1 MMQSTDK
8 VFKEL
13 FNQTDSILIIDV
25 HGKVLF
31 YQDYNDQINM
41 MRDEEAIG
49 RSIFDLYP
57 FFKREDFTVFKA
69 MDKKQPILNEIQL
82 FEVNGIPK
90 KSLNSAYPLINET
103 GVIGC
108 MVLSV
113 EIGENAQRKRHSRI
127 TSKYDFEDIIT
138 NNSTFLESFDT
149 LRMIAKSSSNVLIYG
164 ETGTGK
170 ELIAHTIH
178 ANSPRRGKPFL
189 IQNCAAIPDNLMESI
204 LFGSSKGS
212 FTGAID
218 KSGLF
223 EVANGGTLY
232 LDEVNSL
239 SLDLQGK
246 LLRAIENNSIRRIG
260 ENEERDINVRIL
272 ASTNENLAMM
282 VKEGKFRKD
291 LFYRLNVTNYSI
303 PSLRERRDD
312 IPLLCEHYISQFNH
326 RLSHNVDGLD
336 DEVAAYFQ
344 AYPWDGNVRELKNVI
359 EYACTIKLDGKIT
372 IHDLPSYMFN
382 QRTME
387 SIVSQEQVF
396 SSTQLAVE
404 AFIKPG
410 TSLESQLE
418 ILEKEIMKTA
428 LLRNRY
434 NITKTALELKLSRQT
449 LYNKLKKYDLI

>member
-1 MMQSTDK
+1 MQSTDK

-41 MRDEEAIG
+41 MRDEDAIG
-49 RSIFDLYP
+49 RTIFDLYP

-69 MDKKQPILNEIQL
+69 IDKKQPILNEIQF
-82 FEVNGIPK
+82 FEVNGVPK
-90 KSLNSAYPLINET
+90 KSINSAYPLINET

-113 EIGENAQRKRHSRI
+113 EIGENSQRKKRSKI

-138 NNSTFLESFDT
+138 QNSAVLESFDT

-178 ANSPRRGKPFL
+178 ANSPRRGKPFF

-260 ENEERDINVRIL
+260 ENEEREIDVRIL

-282 VKEGKFRKD
+282 VKEGTFRKD

-312 IPLLCEHYISQFNH
+312 IPLLCAHYINQYNQ
-326 RLSHNVDGLD
+326 RLSHNVEGLD
-336 DEVAAYFQ
+336 SEVAAYFQ

-359 EYACTIKLDGKIT
+359 EYACTIKLDGEIT
-372 IHDLPSYMFN
+372 IHDLPTYMFN

-387 SIVSQEQVF
+387 AIVSHEQVL

-410 TSLESQLE
+410 TSLESQLK

-434 NITKTALELKLSRQT
+434 NISKTASELKLSRQT
-449 LYNKLKKYDLI
+449 LYNKLKKYSLL